1 MKFADTN
8 DKIIPAYCVGR
19 DSVFE
24 KSKTF
29 DTVTKEWIKQNKFSG
44 SFGQSILCPTKSGD
58 MVAVLGLGDENAR
71 KRSRFSLAAAAKL
84 LPAGNYEIVN
94 PDAVENLEIEV
105 LGWLINNY
113 VFDKYKNKKASQ
125 AYLVQP
131 KTINCDRILKFA
143 EAEALARNLI
153 NTPTSDMGPENLAS
167 AVKNLA
173 NKFDAEYSEIV
184 GKNLIQQN
192 FPLIHAVGRA
202 SAQEPRLLEVKNGSA
217 GPKVTLVG
225 KGVCF
230 DTGGLNIKPGRS
242 MGLMKKDMG
251 GAANVLALTSMILST
266 GMNIQLRVLIPAVE
280 NSISG
285 NSFRPG
291 DILTARNGSTV
302 EINNTDAEG
311 RLVLA
316 DALSFASEDNPDLI
330 ISMATLTGAARVAV
344 GADIAPFF
352 TERNEVS
359 DILKTSG
366 AQQNDPVWPLP
377 FWDPYEK
384 MIEPDSADLDNSP
397 SGGYGGAITAA
408 LFLRRFVTKPNSY
421 IHFDIYAWSDTNKP
435 GLPKGGITQGPRAI
449 FDALPKILN
458 I

>member
-1 MKFADTN
+1 MKFADTG
-8 DKIIPAYCVGR
+8 DKAIPAYCVDQG
-19 DSVFE
+19 SILE

-29 DTVTKEWIKQNKFSG
+29 DAVTKDWIKQNNFSG
-44 SFGQSILCPTKSGD
+44 SFGQSVLCPTKKGD
-58 MVAVLGLGDENAR
+58 TIALLGLGNENSR
-71 KRSRFSLAAAAKL
+71 KRSRFSLAANAKS
-84 LPAGNYEIVN
+84 LPAGSYEIVN
-94 PDAVENLEIEV
+94 PEAVENLEIEV

-113 VFDKYKNKKASQ
+113 VFDKYKNKKDSQ
-125 AYLVQP
+125 AYLVKP
-131 KTINCDRILKFA
+131 KKIDANRVLQFA
-143 EAEALARNLI
+143 EAEALARDLI
-153 NTPTSDMGPENLAS
+153 NIPTSDMGPENLAS
-167 AVKNLA
+167 ATRNFA
-173 NKFDAEYSEIV
+173 NKFGANYSEIV
-184 GKNLIQQN
+184 GENLLAKN
-192 FPLIHAVGRA
+192 FPLIHTVGRA
-202 SAQEPRLLEVKNGSA
+202 SSQDPRLIEIKGGNV

-242 MGLMKKDMG
+242 MSLMKKDMG
-251 GAANVLALTSMILST
+251 GAANVLALASMILST
-266 GMNIQLRVLIPAVE
+266 GMDIQLRVLIPAVE
-280 NSISG
+280 NSISE

-316 DALSFASEDNPDLI
+316 DALSFASEDDPDLV

-344 GADIAPFF
+344 GSDIAPFF
-352 TERNEVS
+352 AERNEIS
-359 DILKTSG
+359 DILKASG
-366 AQQNDPVWPLP
+366 AKQNDPVWPLP

-384 MIEPDSADLDNSP
+384 KIEPEMADLDNSP

-408 LFLRRFVTKPNSY
+408 LFLRRFVTNPKSY
-421 IHFDIYAWSDTNKP
+421 VHFDIYAWSDTNKP

-449 FDALPKILN
+449 FDALPEILN